1 MIHLLWVK
9 DNYNSIQFISTMI
22 DVIMKDSFSLEKD
35 NIDESIRDEEIRT
48 NLYDVETIFLLH
60 KDMIWPL
67 LLLS

>member
-1 MIHLLWVK
+1 
-9 DNYNSIQFISTMI
+9 
-22 DVIMKDSFSLEKD
+22 MKDSFSLEKD